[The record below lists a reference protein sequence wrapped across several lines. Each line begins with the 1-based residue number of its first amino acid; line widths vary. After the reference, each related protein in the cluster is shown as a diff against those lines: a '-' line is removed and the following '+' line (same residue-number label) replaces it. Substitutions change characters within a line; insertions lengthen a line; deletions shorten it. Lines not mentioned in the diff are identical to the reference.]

1 MVVQYVAHTTTKST
15 VQQPT
20 SSKWSMTWAVNKHLK
35 ILAAISDLSLFG
47 PLLPDLTVAAARG
60 NRVAQLT
67 VNGRKMNE
75 RNCHTT
81 YPSDP
86 LLLSWFILVIGP
98 LACQY
103 EVRSLGRNVCL
114 YVPTY
119 KTFLT

>member
-20 SSKWSMTWAVNKHLK
+20 SVKWSMTWSVNKHLK
-35 ILAAISDLSLFG
+35 ILAALSDLSLFG

-60 NRVAQLT
+60 NRLAQLT

-75 RNCHTT
+75 RNCRTT

-98 LACQY
+98 LVNMGFDHWVAM
-103 EVRSLGRNVCL
+103 SVCRRAQKI
-114 YVPTY
+114 VSVG
-119 KTFLT
+119 